1 MRKSQS
7 IGQVVRDNLL
17 TSGQSTS
24 KLPQNPSATSTLCR
38 SQQTGQA
45 VQGDIAVLR
54 IRYPTLKSFMADNSP
69 SRQLELCHYPERCV
83 FGSSPTLSKLNM
95 AYGKF
100 SAEKWL
106 SPQIVEIS
114 LIMGLK
120 ESATAEQVRFTVSA
134 IAMLYPWLKTDEL
147 MLFFFRFKAGYYE
160 QFYSRFDPQILL
172 RSLKMF
178 MEDRASYYR
187 IRDQKK
193 LEKELEDAIRN
204 SITYEKYKSLKK
216 NKNEK

>member
-1 MRKSQS
+1 
-7 IGQVVRDNLL
+7 
-17 TSGQSTS
+17 
-24 KLPQNPSATSTLCR
+24 
-38 SQQTGQA
+38 
-45 VQGDIAVLR
+45 
-54 IRYPTLKSFMADNSP
+54 
-69 SRQLELCHYPERCV
+69 
-83 FGSSPTLSKLNM
+83 M